1 MTDLVYRYLADS
13 DKSAIIEAHIK
24 NLEHTIYS
32 LEVTKIEIL
41 SEDTPNLSQVSS
53 IDSQILSTTNK
64 IQALLNELSIL
75 ETE

>member
-13 DKSAIIEAHIK
+13 DKSAIIEAYIK